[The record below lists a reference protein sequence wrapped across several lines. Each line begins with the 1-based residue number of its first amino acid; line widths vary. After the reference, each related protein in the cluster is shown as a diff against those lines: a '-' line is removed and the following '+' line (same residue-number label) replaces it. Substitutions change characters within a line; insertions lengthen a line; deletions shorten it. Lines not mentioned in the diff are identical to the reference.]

1 MPIRQLAAV
10 VASLSLALLALS
22 DPGSADQI
30 EDFYK
35 GKTVRVIIGYGP
47 GGGYDLYGRVTA
59 EYLAKFIPGNPTV
72 VPQNMPGAGSFAAAK
87 YLYEAAP
94 RDGTVLGMVAQTF
107 PLDAAMKNEKERIDA
122 SQMPYIGRL
131 TGNVDFG
138 HGMPGAKFK
147 TFDDARAREI
157 VVGATGGASP
167 ALLLPKALNK
177 YGGAKFKI
185 ITGYA
190 GSNETMLAAER
201 GEIEMVG
208 ANGLAA
214 TMARRPEWVTERKV
228 PILYQATL
236 KRHPLL
242 PHVPAL
248 PELGL
253 TEEGKAVLTAIA
265 SSADIGRAIV
275 ATPGVPE
282 PRLTALRKA
291 FQQMLADPAFLAKMK
306 ERSITIE
313 PATGEELDQITRDTM
328 KTPKR
333 ILELTAELLKE

>member
-1 MPIRQLAAV
+1 MTPIRQLLVAA
-10 VASLSLALLALS
+10 ATLSTALALAG
-22 DPGSADQI
+22 PCAADEVI
-30 EDFYK
+30 DFYR

-59 EYLAKFIPGNPTV
+59 EYLGRFIPGNPAV

-94 RDGTVLGMVAQTF
+94 RDGTVLGIVAQTF
-107 PLDAAMKNEKERIDA
+107 PLDAAMKRDKEKVDPTE
-122 SQMPYIGRL
+122 MPYIGRL

-138 HGMPGAKFK
+138 HGMPNARFK
-147 TFDDARAREI
+147 TFEDARAREI

-177 YGGAKFKI
+177 YAGAKFKI

-201 GEIEMVG
+201 GEVEMVG
-208 ANGLAA
+208 ANGLAS
-214 TMARRPEWVTERKV
+214 TMARRPEWITERKV

-253 TEEGKAVLTAIA
+253 TDEGRAVLTAIA
-265 SSADIGRAIV
+265 SSADIGRAIMT
-275 ATPGVPE
+275 TPGVPKE
-282 PRLTALRKA
+282 RLAALRKA
-291 FQQMLADPAFLAKMK
+291 FQQMLADPDFLAKMK
-306 ERSITIE
+306 DRGITIE
-313 PATGEELDQITRDTM
+313 PATGEELDEIARQTM
-328 KTPKR
+328 NTPKR